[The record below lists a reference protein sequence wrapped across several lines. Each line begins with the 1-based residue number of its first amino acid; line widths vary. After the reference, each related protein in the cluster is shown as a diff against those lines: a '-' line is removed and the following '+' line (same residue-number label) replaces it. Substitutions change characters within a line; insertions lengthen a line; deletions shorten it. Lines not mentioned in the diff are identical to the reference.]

1 MDAGRLAMDGLL
13 LAVAGAA
20 AVTDVRS
27 GRVPNVL
34 TYGAAVA
41 GLALNAFLRPA
52 GLGLGPAFA
61 GLAVGFVP
69 LFLAYLAGGLGGG
82 DVKLM
87 GAAGAF
93 LGPYHAAVAL
103 LYSCLAGAVLS
114 VALILFKEGFTGM
127 ALRLTSLW
135 RVREADAAWSS
146 RLRLPF
152 AVAVL
157 VGVAWAVTERNL
169 GASALDL
176 LRGVGP

>member
-1 MDAGRLAMDGLL
+1 MDAGRLALDGML

-34 TYGAAVA
+34 TYGAA
-41 GLALNAFLRPA
+41 LAALVLHAFLRPA
-52 GLGLGPAFA
+52 GIGLPAALA
-61 GLAVGFVP
+61 GLAVGFFP
-69 LFLAYLAGGLGGG
+69 LFLAYLAGGIGGG

-87 GAAGAF
+87 GAMGAF

-103 LYSCLAGAVLS
+103 LYSCLVGAVLS
-114 VALILFKEGFTGM
+114 VAMILFREGFTGIAM
-127 ALRLTSLW
+127 RFASLW
-135 RVREADAAWSS
+135 RVREADAAWAS

-157 VGVAWAVTERNL
+157 VGVAWTITERNL

-176 LRGVGP
+176 LKEAGR